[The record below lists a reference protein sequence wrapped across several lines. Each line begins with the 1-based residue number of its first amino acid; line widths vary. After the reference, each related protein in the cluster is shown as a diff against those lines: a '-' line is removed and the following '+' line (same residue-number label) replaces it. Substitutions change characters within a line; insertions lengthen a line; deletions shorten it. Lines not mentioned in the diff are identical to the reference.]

1 MELDGQSPR
10 ALSFYRMYHFPL
22 GCADAAEERTRRAL
36 GAWGAKHKSAFS
48 DAGRQLIG
56 LEGAVSDAGAK

>member
-1 MELDGQSPR
+1 M
-10 ALSFYRMYHFPL
+10 FHFPL
-22 GCADAAEERTRRAL
+22 GRADAAEERTRRVL

-48 DAGRQLIG
+48 NAGRQLIG